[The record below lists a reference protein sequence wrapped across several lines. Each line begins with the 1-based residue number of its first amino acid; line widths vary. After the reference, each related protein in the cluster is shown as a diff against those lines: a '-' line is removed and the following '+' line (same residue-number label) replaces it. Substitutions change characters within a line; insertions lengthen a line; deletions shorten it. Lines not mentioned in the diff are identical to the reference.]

1 MSRIE
6 LPGHDAVGLRA
17 ANPGPLTLE
26 GTNTWIVGQGDVWVI
41 DPGPE
46 ITEHVAAVAAEVSAR
61 GELVGIALT
70 HSHGDHSDA
79 VGALLERTGKGE
91 VPVVA
96 GSEEFRAATDP
107 GHALSGAVHGQLE
120 VLELPGHAADHIAF
134 VHGQVAY
141 TGDAIFAQSSVFVI
155 PGSGSLAGY
164 LAGLERLAELEL
176 ELIAPGHGPLIE
188 NPTERL
194 REQISHRLEREAK
207 LSAALANGM
216 RGTDEILAIVWDDVP
231 AMLMPAAAVTLA
243 AHLDKL
249 DEDGKLPE
257 GVQRPEVPDWAV

>member
-26 GTNTWIVGQGDVWVI
+26 GTNTWIVGQAEVWVV

-46 ITEHVAAVAAEVSAR
+46 IPEHVAAIAAEVDAR

-79 VGALLERTGKGE
+79 VSALLDRMGE

-96 GSEEFRAATDP
+96 GADAFRSDTD
-107 GHALSGAVHGQLE
+107 GSHAMTGAVHGQLE

-134 VHGQVAY
+134 VQGKVAY
-141 TGDAIFAQSSVFVI
+141 TGDAVFAQSSVFVI
-155 PGSGSLAGY
+155 PGPGSLAGY
-164 LAGLERLAELEL
+164 LAGLERLAEMEL
-176 ELIAPGHGPLIE
+176 ALIAPGHGPLIE

-194 REQISHRLEREAK
+194 LEQISHRLEREAK
-207 LSAALANGM
+207 LTAALANGM
-216 RGTDEILAIVWDDVP
+216 RSTDEILAVVWDDVP
-231 AMLMPAAAVTLA
+231 EMLIPAAEVTLA

-249 DEDGKLPE
+249 DEEGKLPD
-257 GVQRPEVPDWAV
+257 GVQRPEVPAWAV